1 MELDAA
7 VLAET
12 TEVRAAH
19 VFDTRALEAYLLAN
33 APGFKG
39 PLTVRQFKGGQSN
52 PTFFLISPSGQYV
65 MRKKPPGKLLPS
77 AHQVEREYKA
87 IAALGKTDVPVAR
100 AVVLCEDPEVVGTA
114 FYVME
119 HVRGRIFRDPSLP
132 GMEPA
137 ERAAIYDSMNDV
149 MARLHK
155 VDFAA
160 VGLGDFGK
168 PGNYFE
174 RQIGRWI
181 KQYEAAKTEEVEPMN
196 DLIAW
201 LPKNIPADDS
211 VSIAHGDY
219 RLENSIFHPTE
230 PRMIALLDWELA
242 TIGHP
247 LADLAYNCMLY
258 HYNHPSMGSL
268 VGLAE
273 AGTGIPSEKDYV
285 AAYCRRTGRDEIRD
299 WDFYLAFS
307 MFRLASISQGVY
319 KRGLDGN
326 ASSENAAQYGSSCR
340 MLAEHAWAQVAHRA

>member
-1 MELDAA
+1 MQVDEA

-12 TEVRAAH
+12 TEIRQAH
-19 VFDTRALEAYLLAN
+19 MFDTGALESYLLAH

-87 IAALGKTDVPVAR
+87 IAALGQTNVPVAR
-100 AVVLCEDPEVVGTA
+100 AVALCEDAEVIGTA

-119 HVRGRIFRDPSLP
+119 HVSGRIFRDPTLP
-132 GMEPA
+132 GMDPA
-137 ERAAIYDSMNDV
+137 ERSAIYDAMNDV

-155 VDFAA
+155 VDYQA

-168 PGNYFE
+168 PGNYFD

-181 KQYEAAKTEEVEPMN
+181 KQYEAAQTEVVEPMN

-258 HYNHPSMGSL
+258 HYESPSMGSL
-268 VGLAE
+268 LS
-273 AGTGIPSEKDYV
+273 AGAKGGIPSEADYV
-285 AAYCRRTGRDEIRD
+285 ADYCRRTGRDGIAE

-326 ASSENAAQYGSSCR
+326 ASSENATQYGSACR
-340 MLAEHAWAQVAHRA
+340 MLAECAWSQVAHRA